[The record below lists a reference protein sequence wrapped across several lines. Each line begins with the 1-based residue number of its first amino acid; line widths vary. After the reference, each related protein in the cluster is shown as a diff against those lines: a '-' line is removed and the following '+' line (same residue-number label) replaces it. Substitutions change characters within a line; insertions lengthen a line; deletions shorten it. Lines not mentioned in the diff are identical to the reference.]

1 MTRYRTSKYK
11 DPSRYK
17 DLSRYEDVLGQLP
30 MLQVYTHILLLFTIP
45 EGITR
50 DDIVSD
56 LISAVAMIREKV
68 PWMAGKVINID
79 KSPGNSGRYIVVPCP
94 APGRLV
100 EVKDVSHVLPSYPE
114 IQRLKAPNYLLD
126 SHLLAPTTAF
136 PQRFED
142 SEEDPSRVIRLQANF
157 VDGGVLIDFAIQHN
171 MTDGGGVFGFARL
184 VAQAMRGEQFSD
196 DLLEKINCDRRNIV
210 PLLRPEEPMLDHS
223 HYLSPPGGD
232 VQLVGCPE
240 LAQWHVVRLAA
251 AKVTDLKTWATPP
264 PEESDSD
271 VPFITADDAISAF
284 FWKKLTMVRNQRGNT
299 PEDRS
304 RFSRAM
310 DGRKLL
316 GISAEYMGDL
326 VHNVAAWLSFR
337 ELVELPLYAI
347 ACHLR
352 RELNHANTAYHVRS
366 FATFIAQQPDK
377 STITYAGAF
386 NPDTD
391 VGMSSLSRADV
402 MHHKF
407 GILGRPDFVRRPN
420 FSENVIPSLLYI
432 FPMRWEGDLEML
444 ICLTDAD
451 MEALK
456 HDPEWNH
463 VVEYI
468 G

>member
-1 MTRYRTSKYK
+1 MTRFRSPNYA
-11 DPSRYK
+11 
-17 DLSRYEDVLGQLP
+17 DLGRYEDVLGQLP
-30 MLQVYTHILLLFTIP
+30 MLQVYTHILLLFSIH
-45 EGITR
+45 EGISR

-79 KSPGNSGRYIVVPCP
+79 KSPGNSGKYVVVPCP
-94 APGRLV
+94 APDRLI
-100 EVKDVSHVLPSYPE
+100 EVKDVSRALPPYQE
-114 IQRLKAPNYLLD
+114 IQRLKAPNHLLD
-126 SHLLAPTTAF
+126 SGLLAPTTAF

-157 VDGGVLIDFAIQHN
+157 VDGGVLIDFVTQHN

-184 VAQAMRGEQFSD
+184 VAQAMRGEKFSD
-196 DLLEKINCDRRNIV
+196 ALLEQVNRDRRNIV
-210 PLLRPEEPMLDHS
+210 PLLRPEEQMLDHS
-223 HYLSPPGGD
+223 HYLRPPIGN
-232 VQLVGCPE
+232 E
-240 LAQWHVVRLAA
+240 LPMMFQEPAQWHVIRIVA
-251 AKVTDLKTWATPP
+251 AKVVDLKTQATPP
-264 PEESDSD
+264 PEKSDPD

-284 FWKKLTMVRNQRGNT
+284 FWKKLTVVRHQRRSA
-299 PEDRS
+299 PEARS

-310 DGRKLL
+310 DGRKVM
-316 GISAEYMGDL
+316 GVSAEYMGDL
-326 VHNVAAWLSFR
+326 VHNVATWLTFG
-337 ELVELPLYAI
+337 ELVELPLYAV
-347 ACHLR
+347 AHHLR

-366 FATFIAQQPDK
+366 FATFVAQQRDK

-402 MHHKF
+402 MRHEF

-420 FSENVIPSLLYI
+420 FSGNLLPGLLYI
-432 FPMRWEGDLEML
+432 FPMRLEGDLDML
-444 ICLTDAD
+444 ICLTDTD
-451 MEALK
+451 MGILRQ
-456 HDPEWNH
+456 DPEWNQ